1 MKLHGDL
8 ISPFVR
14 MSMVTALEAGLG
26 ARVQLSHASAKPQE
40 VNAALEKLSPIG
52 KIPILETDHGHP
64 IYDSR
69 VIMEYLCHSAGNT
82 TLLPHEGV
90 ARFKILTLQALS
102 IGLAEASVALRYEQA
117 ARPKDL
123 QWPEWKDRATAR
135 INASLNALDG
145 EWNPSLQE
153 THLGSIATAVVLS
166 YIDYR
171 HAALHWRKDRK
182 ALAIFHENFCKR
194 DSMVNTALPVA

>member
-26 ARVQLSHASAKPQE
+26 GRVQLVQAGAKPHE

-102 IGLAEASVALRYEQA
+102 IGLAEASVGLRYEQA
-117 ARPKDL
+117 ARPQGL
-123 QWPEWKDRATAR
+123 QWADWMTRVTAR
-135 INASLNALDG
+135 INASLDALDG
-145 EWNPSLQE
+145 EWNPSLQDA
-153 THLGSIATAVVLS
+153 HLGSIATAVVLS

-171 HAALHWRKDRK
+171 HPNLNWRKNRMNLTQFHK
-182 ALAIFHENFCKR
+182 AFSTR
-194 DSMVNTALPVA
+194 DSMVNTALPLP